1 MSAGAAGVVRLV
13 PAPRRPGP
21 RAARGGPLALAG
33 LRDRAAVEARL
44 AQLAEALAQLEAEGR
59 ALARRWRSRWPEAPV
74 YLARYADRTLTPWR
88 WRRSSARGHR
98 ARHGGRQA
106 INPPV
111 EPLGPQGLALLE
123 AMAPA
128 LREAWLEAEAE
139 RQAINAAA
147 ATLAYERER
156 LARLLDA
163 RARLAGLAG
172 LARGRMP
179 QREDPGFR
187 IAEAGASASNVP
199 RGTSHP
205 RRSVPDGRKE
215 VKR

>member
-21 RAARGGPLALAG
+21 RAARGGPLALPG

-44 AQLAEALAQLEAEGR
+44 AQLAETLAQLEGEGR
-59 ALARRWRSRWPEAPV
+59 ALARRWRSRWPDAPV

-98 ARHGGRQA
+98 VRHGGRQA

-156 LARLLDA
+156 LVRLLDA
-163 RARLAGLAG
+163 RARIAALACA
-172 LARGRMP
+172 RMP
-179 QREDPGFR
+179 QPEGPGFR

-205 RRSVPDGRKE
+205 RRSVPSGGKE
-215 VKR
+215 VNR

>member
-44 AQLAEALAQLEAEGR
+44 AQLAETLAQLEAEGR

-98 ARHGGRQA
+98 ARLGGRQA
-106 INPPV
+106 LNPPV

-123 AMAPA
+123 AMTPA

-163 RARLAGLAG
+163 RARIAALACA
-172 LARGRMP
+172 RMP
-179 QREDPGFR
+179 QQAGPGFP

-205 RRSVPDGRKE
+205 RRSVPSGRKE